1 MLLTGPLWR
10 VGYRFRNAVDG
21 VRFPNRSMRG
31 TGPWPP
37 ERFAMRLTRFLALA
51 VLSASALAFAQSSP
65 TASVPA
71 ATEGETIGHTFPSE
85 QSQHRLKVPGVVSE
99 MLVKPG
105 DRVKAGQILLKED
118 HAIEDSQL
126 KLYEYVATSEVEIQA
141 AIAKNKQAKVEYDR
155 YYDLYHNQNQA
166 ASKNEMEKAKLDV
179 DLTALEI
186 EKAKQEKEKAALQV
200 NYQRAVIE
208 AMELRS
214 KIDGIVEKIET
225 KLGEVVDPQK
235 NAITV
240 VTNDP
245 LWVEFNPR
253 SSVAATFQVGQE
265 LELNYDGQTE
275 VKRAKVIFI
284 SPVVDAKSDRHL
296 VRLEMA
302 NPESKP
308 AGLRVKVHL
317 PGKVAQAETKKD

>member
-1 MLLTGPLWR
+1 
-10 VGYRFRNAVDG
+10 
-21 VRFPNRSMRG
+21 
-31 TGPWPP
+31 
-37 ERFAMRLTRFLALA
+37 
-51 VLSASALAFAQSSP
+51 
-65 TASVPA
+65 
-71 ATEGETIGHTFPSE
+71 
-85 QSQHRLKVPGVVSE
+85 LKVPGVVAE

-118 HAIEDSQL
+118 HAIEESQL

-141 AIAKNKQAKVEYDR
+141 AEVKHKQALVDCKR
-155 YYDLYHNQNQA
+155 YEGLYADGKA
-166 ASKNEMEKAKLDV
+166 ASINEVEKARLDV
-179 DLTALEI
+179 DLTKLEI

-200 NYQRAVIE
+200 KYQRAVIE

-308 AGLRVKVHL
+308 AGLRVKIHL